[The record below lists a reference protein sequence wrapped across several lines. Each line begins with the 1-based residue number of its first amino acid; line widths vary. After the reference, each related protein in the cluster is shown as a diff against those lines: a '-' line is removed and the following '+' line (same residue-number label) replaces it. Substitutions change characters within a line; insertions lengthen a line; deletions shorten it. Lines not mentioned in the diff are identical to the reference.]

1 MESISAKELFSSKD
15 PLILVVD
22 IRDGQHFNHGH
33 IKGSINIDV
42 YNDIWHGNHEMARKK
57 LSALPKDKKLVIVC
71 NVGATAKIASS
82 FLESMGYRAMV
93 LEGGIT
99 EWHNQRLP
107 VHSGK

>member
-15 PLILVVD
+15 PSLLVVD
-22 IRDGQHFNHGH
+22 IRDEHHFRHGH
-33 IKGSINIDV
+33 IKGSINIDI
-42 YNDIWHGNHEMARKK
+42 YNNIWHGNHELARKK

-82 FLESMGYRAMV
+82 FLESMGYKAMV
-93 LEGGIT
+93 LEGGII
-99 EWHNQRLP
+99 EWHNQHLQ